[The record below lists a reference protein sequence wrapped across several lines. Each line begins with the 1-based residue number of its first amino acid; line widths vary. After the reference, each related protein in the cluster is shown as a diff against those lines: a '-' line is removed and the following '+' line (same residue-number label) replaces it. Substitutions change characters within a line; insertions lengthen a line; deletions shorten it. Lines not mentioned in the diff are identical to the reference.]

1 MEEMNDKTEIMESLA
16 IGRAIARISY
26 EILEH
31 NKGVDDLCIVGIL
44 TRGAELA
51 NRIAKKIF
59 EVEKRQVQVG
69 ALDISRF
76 RDDKR
81 EQVGEDKTKIDF
93 SIENKKIVLV
103 DDVIYTGRTVRAAF
117 DAIME
122 RGRPK
127 MLELAVLVDRG
138 HRELPIRADF
148 IGKNLPT
155 SREEKV
161 KVMMAEIDGIDS
173 VYIVK

>member
-1 MEEMNDKTEIMESLA
+1 MGDKTIIMDENA
-16 IGRAIARISY
+16 MQRAVARISY

-31 NKGVDDLCIVGIL
+31 NKGVEDLCIIGIL
-44 TRGAELA
+44 TRGAVLA

-59 EVEKRQVQVG
+59 EVEKQNVPVG
-69 ALDISRF
+69 ALDIGRF
-76 RDDKR
+76 RDDKK
-81 EQVGEDKTKIDF
+81 VLSDDMTDVPF

-117 DAIME
+117 DAIICL
-122 RGRPK
+122 GRPK

-161 KVMMAEIDGIDS
+161 SVKVVDVDGIDEVFIAS
-173 VYIVK
+173 R

>member
-1 MEEMNDKTEIMESLA
+1 MTGKTIIMDENA
-16 IGRAIARISY
+16 MQRAVARISY

-31 NKGVDDLCIVGIL
+31 NKGIEDLCILGIL
-44 TRGAELA
+44 TRGAVLA

-59 EVEKRQVQVG
+59 EVEKQVVPVG
-69 ALDISRF
+69 ALDIGRF
-76 RDDKR
+76 RDDKK
-81 EQVGEDKTKIDF
+81 VVSSEDKTSVDF
-93 SIENKKIVLV
+93 SIVNKKIVLV

-117 DAIME
+117 DAIIE
-122 RGRPK
+122 LGRPR

-161 KVMMAEIDGIDS
+161 SVKVYDIDGVDE
-173 VYIVK
+173 VYITGR